1 MKWLLWLLF
10 FEDVTSGEVK
20 IEGLRLPNC
29 PGAWGKLF
37 FFLLAV
43 GAIALTIYLYR
54 REPDY
59 VSKRQKRVLAGL
71 RSAALLLILFVCTGA
86 FLDLSRADSSR
97 GSLIMM
103 FDTSLSMSLADRRVT
118 PDEIAPAARALGF
131 EPDAL
136 TAADRLTVS
145 NTPRLELV
153 KRAAADPELDL
164 FGTLGEKYDISMFTF
179 GQTAQVTQLD
189 MSASDSPGGTL
200 AKLGAPEEIVTQ
212 LGGPLRDA
220 VRRLKGRYVAGVVA
234 FTDGASNRGGDP
246 LVAAGDLGVAVYP
259 VGVGLPETRDIE
271 VPFIFAETVVFKDD
285 VFPILVRV
293 KQRGYAGETVRL
305 VVRRDGEIV
314 KEEMIDLDARTERTH
329 TIELTPHQEGTFTY
343 SAEIEPRDDELSTEN
358 NSKSRPGV
366 RVVDRKI
373 RVLVVEDAPRWE
385 FRFLKAV
392 LEADTRRIKPT
403 FVLRQADE
411 DCYRFRDGRF
421 VRDFPATMEE
431 LRRYNLIVLGNV
443 PSASF
448 TGDELANVEEYIRKE
463 GGALLV
469 LAGRGAMPDSYV
481 GTPLADL
488 LPVQFEPQMEFR
500 AEDEAAHPIRESF
513 RPQLTPEGKLS
524 AVLRLAPDATENE
537 RLWESAEKLYWFHPV
552 ERLKPAATALMV
564 HPSQTTMHGPLPLV
578 AHQRYGRGQ
587 VMYFGIDETWRWR
600 HEPGAQ
606 YHRRMWGQAAT
617 YLSMAHLLGETNRVQ
632 IETDRAEY
640 ATGDTVKIVAR
651 IIDESYNPLDAE
663 AVTAIVERGGLE
675 RDEVALA
682 AQKESKG
689 VFQGEYRP
697 PAAGA
702 YRVVIQDEEDEAEH
716 EFAVVVPRIEF
727 DDPGMRRDL
736 LEKMAA
742 ASGGAFVTIDRLD
755 ELEELLAAKKHELE
769 PRREE
774 RTLWNAP
781 AIIVLVTAL
790 LGIEWLLRKRSDL
803 L

>member
-1 MKWLLWLLF
+1 MKLLLWLLF
-10 FEDVTSGEVK
+10 FRDVTDGEVT

-29 PGAWGKLF
+29 SGGWGKLL
-37 FFLLAV
+37 FLLLAG
-43 GAIALTIYLYR
+43 GAIAVTVYLYR

-59 VSKRQKRVLAGL
+59 VPLKRKRILAAL
-71 RSAALLLILFVCTGA
+71 RSAALLAILFICTGA

-97 GSLIMM
+97 GSLVMM
-103 FDTSLSMSLADRRVT
+103 FDTSLSMGLADRRVT
-118 PDEIAPAARALGF
+118 REEIEPAARVLGLD
-131 EPDAL
+131 PDAL
-136 TAADRLTVS
+136 TAADRLTVN
-145 NTPRLELV
+145 NTPRLDLV
-153 KRAAADPELDL
+153 KRAVTDPELDL
-164 FGTLGEKYDISMFTF
+164 FGGLGEKYDISAFTF
-179 GQTAQVTQLD
+179 GQTAQVVPLE
-189 MSASDSPGGTL
+189 MSASDSSGGALGKL
-200 AKLGAPEEIVTQ
+200 AGPTEVVTQ
-212 LGGPLRDA
+212 LGGPLRDTA
-220 VRRLKGRYVAGVVA
+220 RRLKGRYVAGVVA
-234 FTDGASNRGGDP
+234 FTDGAWNRGEDP
-246 LVAAGDLGVAVYP
+246 LVAAEDLGVAIYP

-285 VFPILVRV
+285 IFPIHVRV
-293 KQRGYAGETVRL
+293 KQRGYAGESVRL
-305 VVRRDGEIV
+305 VIKRDDMVV
-314 KEEMIDLDARTERTH
+314 KEETIDLDERTERTH
-329 TIELTPHQEGTFTY
+329 TVELTPREEGTFTY
-343 SAEIEPRDDELSTEN
+343 SAEIEPRDDEMSAQN

-366 RVVDRKI
+366 RVVDKKM

-421 VRDFPATMEE
+421 VRDFPATIEE

-448 TGDELANVEEYIRKE
+448 TGDELANLEEYVRKE

-469 LAGRGAMPDSYV
+469 LAGRGGMPDSYV

-488 LPVQFEPQMEFR
+488 LPVQFEPQMEAR
-500 AEDEAAHPIRESF
+500 LEDETAHPVRDGF
-513 RPQLTPEGKLS
+513 RPEITPEGKLS
-524 AVLRLAPDATENE
+524 AVLRLAPDATEND
-537 RLWESAEKLYWFHPV
+537 RLWAACEKLYWFYPA

-564 HPSQTTMHGPLPLV
+564 HPSSMTMHGPVPLV

-587 VMYFGIDETWRWR
+587 VMYFGVDETWRWR

-606 YHRRMWGQAAT
+606 YHRRMWGQAVT

-651 IIDESYNPLDAE
+651 IIDPSYNPLEAE
-663 AVTAIVERGGLE
+663 AVTALVERGGLE

-682 AQKESKG
+682 AEKESKG

-697 PAAGA
+697 PAAGD
-702 YRVVIQDEEDEAEH
+702 YRIVIQDEEDEAEH
-716 EFAVVVPRIEF
+716 EFAVVVPQIEY
-727 DDPGMRRDL
+727 DDPGMRRGL
-736 LEKMAA
+736 LEEMAA
-742 ASGGAFVTIDRLD
+742 VSGGEFVTIDRLD
-755 ELEELLAAKKHELE
+755 ELGELLAEKKHKLE

-781 AIIVLVTAL
+781 GIILLVTAL
-790 LGIEWLLRKRSDL
+790 LGVEWLLRKRSDL